1 MTSSFSLTKERIVS
15 AVLAVLLFAACFTLF
30 SAARN
35 NVWFMDE
42 MDNFCVGTQLAKG
55 SLLYRDVFSQHMPLM
70 YYICAAMS
78 LAGIRSVLA
87 FRLAWYV
94 LLSLIYVLL
103 FWRYRRDFGR
113 AAMFAWPCLYV
124 ASLTT
129 QDLCTSIL
137 AEQLQAVGMVVLML
151 EFLRFV
157 RTREVPWHSA
167 AAIALAINMSFLSAF
182 VAAFGCAV
190 IVLGYVA
197 AEVWD
202 CARQRRGVGG
212 STLYLWRK
220 YRLTIFLT
228 LAPMACVALFYVAN
242 GTWDYFFYNIY
253 TFNREIYSGYMGGLG
268 SSPVSAVTGCFTGY
282 WAFVKTVFQTLF
294 QGAQRVPLVVVP
306 LQAGWYLFLLWLC
319 VRRRFL
325 TAVWLEVFFLLC
337 GSRGFFQYHN
347 LQGFALCA
355 LACGLCMGGLWK
367 ALRRARGGRRAAAGL
382 LLTAFCA
389 VFAATAGDFY
399 VQRATNLYPAAD
411 EFSPQYEPHSNEALL
426 LALTEPGEF
435 VLENINAEQ
444 LYLIADIRVPA
455 YNTGMSPW
463 WWEATRERSME
474 LLRADPPRYAIYDPE
489 YTAFEQY
496 VVEDFAPELDAFI
509 REHYTQIFDDA
520 PQFWVRNDC
529 LEEARAKIGVPRDM
543 VGCVTPRTTCGNL
556 LTLDAAAEGPTE
568 VEQVFE
574 TTRSSVETISV
585 QFGTHNL
592 TYRGT
597 VTVRLSE
604 TQTGKVLFEKT
615 VDGHEVRDNEFYL
628 VYCARADGA
637 LNLIEGMSYTVS
649 LTASDPTGRDNIT
662 VWACP
667 GEATETSFAVVN
679 GVRQDYT
686 LRIKVR

>member
-1 MTSSFSLTKERIVS
+1 MTSFSPKTKERLVS
-15 AVLAVLLFAACFTLF
+15 ALWAVLLFAVCFTLF
-30 SAARN
+30 SAART

-55 SLLYRDVFSQHMPLM
+55 SLLYKDVFSQHMPLM
-70 YYICAAMS
+70 YYICALMS

-87 FRLAWYV
+87 FRLAWYA
-94 LLSLIYVLL
+94 LLSLSYVLI

-113 AAMFAWPCLYV
+113 AAMFAWPCLYI

-137 AEQLQAVGMVVLML
+137 AEQLQAIGMVLLML

-157 RTREVPWHSA
+157 RTREVPWHMA
-167 AAIALAINMSFLSAF
+167 VTIALAINISFLSAF

-190 IVLGYVA
+190 IVAGYIGV
-197 AEVWD
+197 ELWSCVHD
-202 CARQRRGVGG
+202 RRGVAG
-212 STLYLWRK
+212 SIAYLWKK
-220 YRLTIFLT
+220 YRLTIGLT
-228 LAPMACVALFYVAN
+228 LAPMVCVALFYVVN

-268 SSPVSAVTGCFTGY
+268 SSPVSAVTGCFTLY
-282 WAFVKTVFQTLF
+282 WAFAKSVFQTLF
-294 QGAQRVPLVVVP
+294 QGAANIPLVVVP
-306 LQAGWYLFLLWLC
+306 LQAGWYLFLLALC
-319 VRRRFL
+319 TRRRVL

-355 LACGLCMGGLWK
+355 LACGLCIGWLWK
-367 ALRRARGGRRAAAGL
+367 HIRRGQGAKRAAAGAAL
-382 LLTAFCA
+382 AVFCA
-389 VFAATAGDFY
+389 SFAVTAGGFY
-399 VQRATNLYPAAD
+399 VQRIGTLYPSAD
-411 EFSPQYEPHSNEALL
+411 EFAPRYEPHSNEALL

-444 LYLIADIRVPA
+444 LYLIADIRLPA

-474 LLRADPPRYAIYDPE
+474 LLRKDPPRYAVYDPE
-489 YTAFEQY
+489 YTAFGQY
-496 VVEDFAPELDAFI
+496 VVEEFAPELDAFI
-509 REHYTQIFDDA
+509 RENYTQIFDDA

-529 LEEARAKIGVPRDM
+529 LEEARAKIGVQQDM

-556 LTLDAAAEGPTE
+556 DDPEDCA
-568 VEQVFE
+568 EQVFE
-574 TTRSSVETISV
+574 AVRSEVETISV
-585 QFGTHNL
+585 QFGTHGL
-592 TYRGT
+592 QYRGS
-597 VTVRLSE
+597 VRVELVQTE
-604 TQTGKVLFEKT
+604 TGTVLFET
-615 VDGHEVRDNEFYL
+615 DVDGSELRDNEFYV
-628 VYCARADGA
+628 VYDAEENGA
-637 LNLIEGMSYTVS
+637 LTLNEGESYMVRI
-649 LTASDPTGRDNIT
+649 TAEDPTGRNNLT

-667 GEATETSFAVVN
+667 GEATDTSYAVVN
-679 GVRQDYT
+679 GEQQDYT